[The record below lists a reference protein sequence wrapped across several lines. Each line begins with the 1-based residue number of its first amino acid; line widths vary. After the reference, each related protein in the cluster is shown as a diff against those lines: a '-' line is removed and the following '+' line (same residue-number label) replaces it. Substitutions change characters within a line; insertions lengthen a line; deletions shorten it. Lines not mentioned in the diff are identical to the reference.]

1 MQIDYPVAIDSDYGV
16 WEAFSN
22 RYWPAL
28 YLADAEGAL
37 RYHHFGE
44 GHYEES
50 ERAIQELLGVDD
62 ELVSVEGAGIE
73 AQADWDQLESP
84 ETYVGY
90 GQAEHFASP
99 GGGAAN
105 ERQTY
110 TAPEAMRSNQ
120 WALAGEWTIMR
131 DLAVAH
137 EAGGRLAYRFHARD
151 LHLVLA
157 PGTPSATV
165 RFRVTID
172 GEAPGASRGG
182 DIDEQGDGV
191 VSEPRLYQLIRQP
204 GRVSDRTF
212 EITFLDPG
220 VQVYVFTFG

>member
-1 MQIDYPVAIDSDYGV
+1 M
-16 WEAFSN
+16 
-22 RYWPAL
+22 
-28 YLADAEGAL
+28 
-37 RYHHFGE
+37 
-44 GHYEES
+44 
-50 ERAIQELLGVDD
+50 DD
-62 ELVSVEGAGIE
+62 HAG
-73 AQADWDQLESP
+73 
-84 ETYVGY
+84 
-90 GQAEHFASP
+90 
-99 GGGAAN
+99 
-105 ERQTY
+105 
-110 TAPEAMRSNQ
+110 
-120 WALAGEWTIMR
+120 

-157 PGTPSATV
+157 PGTPGATV
-165 RFRVTID
+165 RFQVTID